1 MTAVLPLIKNV
12 YTPLAKR
19 MLISLGLT
27 AASSATDAANQKK
40 IFGLGT
46 TTLVFSI
53 MKTVKF
59 LEESILLIKGVCEKN
74 KNEAKKK
81 KKDGLLGTLLG
92 ILGAGLCYGKI
103 C

>member
-12 YTPLAKR
+12 CTPLAKS
-19 MLISLGLT
+19 MLVSLGLT

-46 TTLVFSI
+46 ITLVFSI

-59 LEESILLIKGVCEKN
+59 LEESILLIKGVCEK
-74 KNEAKKK
+74 K
-81 KKDGLLGTLLG
+81 
-92 ILGAGLCYGKI
+92 
-103 C
+103 

>member
-12 YTPLAKR
+12 YTPLAKS

-27 AASSATDAANQKK
+27 AASSATDPANQKK

-81 KKDGLLGTLLG
+81 KMAFL
-92 ILGAGLCYGKI
+92 ARY
-103 C
+103 